1 MQAAQASYSGKAQHH
16 KQGRCATI
24 SAPTLDRL
32 RLHIIVSYSIVW
44 WIQAAQA
51 SYSGEAQHQKKVR
64 CATIGIPTLDR
75 LRLHSAGYSS
85 EEGLDSED
93 EIDEDKWIHNESCD
107 TSTLKAW
114 DYATKFRERVNARHW
129 EGAKITIGISTS
141 CVGAGPAA
149 SMALT
154 DIFPKGKIRLLSVTE
169 PDAGRLK
176 AATVLS
182 TSGKNE
188 GPEVAFTN
196 LDDAGKEKVHCEVHH
211 THYNVPPGGD
221 EQIFIG
227 SFNAAAQASYSGKA
241 QHHKQGRCATIST
254 HTLERLRLHS
264 IVSYRIV

>member
-1 MQAAQASYSGKAQHH
+1 MSYSIVWWIQAAQASYSGKAQHH
-16 KQGRCATI
+16 SQGRCATI
-24 SAPTLDRL
+24 SIPTLDRL
-32 RLHIIVSYSIVW
+32 RLDSIVSYSIVW

-64 CATIGIPTLDR
+64 CAAIGIPTLDR

-227 SFNAAAQASYSGKA
+227 SFNAAPLVKGSFDKELKEDERMKPFKA
-241 QHHKQGRCATIST
+241 HR
-254 HTLERLRLHS
+254 
-264 IVSYRIV
+264 

>member
-1 MQAAQASYSGKAQHH
+1 MWWIQAAHASYSGKAQH
-16 KQGRCATI
+16 
-24 SAPTLDRL
+24 
-32 RLHIIVSYSIVW
+32 
-44 WIQAAQA
+44 
-51 SYSGEAQHQKKVR
+51 QKTGR

-75 LRLHSAGYSS
+75 LRLHSAGSSS

-107 TSTLKAW
+107 TSTLNAW

-182 TSGKNE
+182 TSGK
-188 GPEVAFTN
+188 
-196 LDDAGKEKVHCEVHH
+196 
-211 THYNVPPGGD
+211 
-221 EQIFIG
+221 
-227 SFNAAAQASYSGKA
+227 
-241 QHHKQGRCATIST
+241 
-254 HTLERLRLHS
+254 
-264 IVSYRIV
+264 

>member
-1 MQAAQASYSGKAQHH
+1 MIDASVVSYSIVWWIRTAQASYSGEAQHQ
-16 KQGRCATI
+16 KTGRCATI
-24 SAPTLDRL
+24 SIPTLERL
-32 RLHIIVSYSIVW
+32 RLDSIVSYIIVW

-182 TSGKNE
+182 TSGKMRARKLLSPISTMQE
-188 GPEVAFTN
+188 KRRSIVRCTTHIITYRPVATN
-196 LDDAGKEKVHCEVHH
+196 KSSL
-211 THYNVPPGGD
+211 
-221 EQIFIG
+221 
-227 SFNAAAQASYSGKA
+227 AASMPQPQAS
-241 QHHKQGRCATIST
+241 
-254 HTLERLRLHS
+254 
-264 IVSYRIV
+264 